1 MVVGAM
7 ADISPME
14 LQGFYNIGA
23 MGGKRFQNQPEK
35 SCRPFDKDH
44 EGFIYGQSAGCLILE
59 SAESVI
65 RRHAIAHAE
74 ILGGVLLLDGN
85 RLSDSNEEGE
95 TRVMQAALKYSNNN
109 IDQVDYINTHG
120 SSSPLGDKVELKAI
134 RNVFQDDVSR
144 IWLNSTKSLTGHCLY
159 SAGIIETIA
168 SVLQMENGYIHP
180 NLNLDNP
187 IDSECR
193 LNGLKSVEAD
203 INIAMNNSFGFG
215 GINSSIII
223 RKGHKNGSRN

>member
-168 SVLQMENGYIHP
+168 SVLQIRIMELF
-180 NLNLDNP
+180 NLKKILD
-187 IDSECR
+187 
-193 LNGLKSVEAD
+193 L
-203 INIAMNNSFGFG
+203 
-215 GINSSIII
+215 
-223 RKGHKNGSRN
+223 